1 MDIDEKRD
9 RIIDRLFTLERTTRI
24 LLLLLIIGFVL
35 RMIAARN
42 VAVGADEMHFVTH
55 AINFLS
61 SGRLTTYDQSAGLW
75 HALTSL
81 SYMIFG
87 VTHLASRFPA
97 VLFGSFSIIVIYLL
111 AKEFFD
117 TRIAILAAALLTFAP
132 FHIKY
137 SVAEMDVMAMFFV
150 LLSMF
155 FFVRGCSSVGKK
167 YIIFSGIALGLAVYT
182 KVYPLLFIPSFFLY
196 ALFFRRRRLVTSP
209 EQAPERMNRSFLK
222 TISFMIPLLIVVFL
236 FTIPALTHN
245 YILYKEK
252 GFLDLQF
259 TRTLG
264 LGKNISEQYYGW
276 DAQFNAKNSWKGLLF
291 GDTKHI
297 ASGKPLL
304 LGAIE
309 SILRGDPLIFILGLL
324 GIVFILSYR
333 REYSHYLVF
342 LLLSIAFILPF
353 LASIILLPKHYL
365 FIELLLVPPAALS
378 IQEITNRI
386 GRKVNKDSERYAF
399 VFIGIVQLILLGL
412 PLSNMAS
419 THFYGT
425 NHLAQLMDFKEETI
439 PKNALVIADSR
450 IYQGRIHW
458 ALYGRP
464 YLDGYE
470 FISILNKQNE
480 IPGTSVTVDFYF
492 IECVPDDCGWG
503 TIKNQPQLN
512 ASMEEL
518 LKIIQSNARLVQ
530 TISEPIEEGPYYPIF
545 SSEKKRV
552 ILQVYQGKM
561 TVKDSVLLSARQPR
575 VWFLYTIGYY
585 PIEDN
590 FDYARPKGIVEVL
603 GNTIAHWIVILSV
616 ILALFAPIYVL
627 ILVLKR

>member
-1 MDIDEKRD
+1 MGIEERRN

-24 LLLLLIIGFVL
+24 LILLLVIGLVL
-35 RMIAARN
+35 RIIAARN

-61 SGRLTTYDQSAGLW
+61 AGKLTTYDQSAGLW
-75 HALTSL
+75 HALTNL
-81 SYMIFG
+81 SYMLFG
-87 VTHLASRFPA
+87 VTHLASRIPA
-97 VLFGSFSIIVIYLL
+97 ILFGSFSIIVIYFL

-117 TRIAILAAALLTFAP
+117 TRIALIAAALLTFAP

-150 LLSMF
+150 LLSML
-155 FFVRGCSSVGKK
+155 FFVKGCASVGKK
-167 YIIFSGIALGLAVYT
+167 YPIFSGIALGLAIYT

-196 ALFFRRRRLVTSP
+196 AFFSRRKVAVASSEQVP
-209 EQAPERMNRSFLK
+209 ETMSRSFLK
-222 TISFMIPLLIVVFL
+222 TVSFMIPLLIAAFI

-245 YILYKEK
+245 YTLYNEK

-264 LGKNISEQYYGW
+264 LGKDISEQYYGW

-297 ASGKPLL
+297 ASGKSLL

-309 SILRGDPLIFILGLL
+309 SILRGDPFIFILGML
-324 GIVFILSYR
+324 GIVFIFSYR
-333 REYSHYLVF
+333 REYSRYLVF
-342 LLLSIAFILPF
+342 LLLSIAFVLPF

-378 IQEITNRI
+378 VREILNRI
-386 GRKVNKDSERYAF
+386 EKRVHKNSETYVF
-399 VFIGIVQLILLGL
+399 VFIAIIQLVLLGL
-412 PLSNMAS
+412 PLSNMAA

-425 NHLAQLMDFKEETI
+425 NHLAQLMDFKEEAI
-439 PKNALVIADSR
+439 PKNALIVADSR

-458 ALYGRP
+458 TLYGWP
-464 YLDGYE
+464 YLDGNE
-470 FISILNKQNE
+470 FISLLNKLDE
-480 IPGTSVTVDFYF
+480 MPGTSVTVDLYF
-492 IECVPDDCGWG
+492 IECISDDCGWG

-518 LKIIQSNARLVQ
+518 LKLIQSNARLVR

-545 SSEKKRV
+545 SSEKKRA
-552 ILQVYQGKM
+552 ILNVYQGKI
-561 TVKDSVLLSARQPR
+561 TVKDSILLRARQPR
-575 VWFLYTIGYY
+575 MWFLYTIGYY
-585 PIEDN
+585 PLEDN
-590 FDYARPKGIVEVL
+590 FDYVMPKGIVEIFL
-603 GNTIAHWIVILSV
+603 NTIAHWIVILAI
-616 ILALFAPIYVL
+616 ILALFAPVYVL
-627 ILVLKR
+627 ILLLKE